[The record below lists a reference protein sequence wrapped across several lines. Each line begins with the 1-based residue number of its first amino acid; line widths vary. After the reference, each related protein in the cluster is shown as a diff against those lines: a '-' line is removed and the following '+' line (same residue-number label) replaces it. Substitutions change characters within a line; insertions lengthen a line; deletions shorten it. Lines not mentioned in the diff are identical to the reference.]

1 MVYKNISF
9 GCDNA
14 QMINDIK
21 TKKKL
26 MDFLFNTINLSN
38 YRYSFLNNYNRLK
51 YLKENEH
58 YVSPNFHGYNYLFI
72 FTSVNGT
79 NMAVMIDRR
88 KLKYNQDHIDYNKL
102 SCIKVDMKISKK
114 MYNGTILDGKF
125 IRSNNEYIFLIQD
138 VYYLLGNSMLDTE
151 LSKKINILDSTIN
164 TYFANNPCH
173 NFNIKIN
180 KLYEYKDLDMMINKV
195 MKGCKLLTNGIIFFS
210 KYSGNSIIY
219 LDKKEESSTNTKVQ
233 IVESGETVDM
243 NTTLKPDRLND
254 IIMNMKDYLHGRK
267 YGYMVEESDKMV
279 QLEIRKTKIPDV
291 FDIYLKKEDD
301 KLEKNGIA
309 LIPNMKTSHL
319 CQNLFRNSDK
329 EVMVCQ
335 YYSKYKKWIPL
346 RKASNDK
353 IDNEYKI
360 KKVMKAY
367 K

>member
-14 QMINDIK
+14 QIINDIK

-38 YRYSFLNNYNRLK
+38 YRYSFLNNFNRLK

-72 FTSVNGT
+72 FTKINGT
-79 NMAVMIDRR
+79 NLAVMVDRR
-88 KLKYNQDHIDYNKL
+88 KLKYNQEHIDYNKL
-102 SCIKVDMKISKK
+102 SCVKVDMRISKK

-125 IRSNNEYIFLIQD
+125 IRSNNNYIYLVQD
-138 VYYLLGNSMLDTE
+138 VYHLLGNSMLDTE

-164 TYFANNPCH
+164 TYFSTNPCK
-173 NFNIKIN
+173 NFSIKIN
-180 KLYEYKDLDMMINKV
+180 KLYEYNELDTMINKV

-219 LDKKEESSTNTKVQ
+219 LEKKDTNQNSKVG
-233 IVESGETVDM
+233 IIELGETVNSDL
-243 NTTLKPDRLND
+243 TLKPDRLND
-254 IIMNMKDYLHGRK
+254 IIMNMKQYLHGRK
-267 YGYMVEESDKMV
+267 YSYMIEDTENLV

-291 FDIYLKKEDD
+291 FDIYI
-301 KLEKNGIA
+301 KNENDELIKNSIA

-319 CQNLFRNSDK
+319 CQELFQDSDK

-335 YYSKYKKWIPL
+335 YYNKFKKWIPL
-346 RKASNDK
+346 RKANNDK
-353 IDNEYKI
+353 VDSEYKI
-360 KKVMKAY
+360 KKIIKQH